1 MNTIFV
7 SSTFQDMQQE
17 RDVLQNSVLPRIKEL
32 ARQYGKSID
41 LCDLR
46 WGVNT
51 LGMSE
56 AESTAKVLQVCFD
69 EIDKARPFFIAI
81 LGDAYGWI
89 PETGIVEKST
99 VDRNIEIDDM
109 LGKSVTEMEIIY
121 GALKSVSSS
130 DVRFYFREI
139 KNKRKGCE

>member
-32 ARQYGKSID
+32 AKQYGKSID

-56 AESTAKVLQVCFD
+56 AESAAKVLQVCFD
-69 EIDKARPFFIAI
+69 EIDKASVNN
-81 LGDAYGWI
+81 GDLVPSARSNCTTLPEQAYHSAG
-89 PETGIVEKST
+89 
-99 VDRNIEIDDM
+99 
-109 LGKSVTEMEIIY
+109 
-121 GALKSVSSS
+121 
-130 DVRFYFREI
+130 
-139 KNKRKGCE
+139 